1 MSAGVRNAP
10 DGEFRKR
17 LDILYVG
24 TLPPHPGGSA
34 ISGAQLIVEFAE
46 LGHSVRALAPITP
59 DALRSGDRFA
69 VRHPEIGVT
78 RFVMPYFETSPD
90 IPAPD
95 DYRTLE
101 HEQIRETVGALVANE
116 RPDVILVGRESFAWH
131 VPDLAKAFSIP
142 WILRTAGSI
151 TMGILNRSYP
161 QALAERM
168 LEQYRK
174 ADLIVTPAKHMAERL
189 RGMGF
194 TNLKAIS
201 NAVNVQR
208 FSPRPKDNDLLH
220 ELAIREDEI
229 VVAHVS
235 NLKAVKR
242 PLDLVHS
249 AEKASKQHS
258 QLIYVI
264 VGDGDL
270 RSVAENTCEA
280 KNLLG
285 QFRFVGWIDYDR
297 MPYFIN
303 LADIVV
309 MASEAEGLAR
319 VYLETQACGRLLLA
333 SDIAAAREV
342 IADGETGLLFRKGD
356 IEDLTAKTLLA
367 AGDPRLRAAIG
378 HKARAQVEKRSV
390 DHVAAEYVAALEGV
404 IR

>member
-1 MSAGVRNAP
+1 MSAWKSNAP
-10 DGEFRKR
+10 AGELRQR

-34 ISGAQLIVEFAE
+34 ISGAQLIVEIAKM
-46 LGHSVRALAPITP
+46 GHSVRALAPITP

-69 VRHPEIGVT
+69 VRHPEISVT
-78 RFVMPYFETSPD
+78 RFLMPYFEVSFD

-101 HEQIRETVGALVANE
+101 HEQIREAVGALVENE

-131 VPDLAKAFSIP
+131 VPDLAMAFSIP
-142 WILRTAGSI
+142 WILRAAGSI
-151 TMGILNRSYP
+151 TMGIMNRSYP
-161 QALAERM
+161 EAFAERM
-168 LEQYRK
+168 LAQYRR

-194 TNLKAIS
+194 NNLRAIS
-201 NAVNVQR
+201 NAVDVQR

-220 ELAIREDEI
+220 ELAIREDQI
-229 VVAHVS
+229 VVANVS

-249 AEKASKQHS
+249 AEKASKQNPR
-258 QLIYVI
+258 LVYVI

-270 RSVAENTCEA
+270 RSVMESKCEA
-280 KNLLG
+280 KNLLR

-319 VYLETQACGRLLLA
+319 IYLETQACGRLLLA

-378 HKARAQVEKRSV
+378 DKAREQAEKRSL
-390 DHVAAEYVAALEGV
+390 DHVVAEYAAALESV
-404 IR
+404 VR